1 VLAIETS
8 GEDLNRAMLVFS
20 NLTGSNTNPTLQ
32 AIEEE
37 YAPIFSA
44 HNDKLY
50 LNSTI
55 YQRIKSID
63 QSKLKGEDKR
73 LTEYYLQQFEIAGA
87 NLADDIKEKVKKIN
101 EEMATLST
109 QYSSKLLI
117 SRKNATVYFDSEAQ
131 LEGLSKEEIAAAQ
144 EKANKEGKTGKYAIG
159 IINTTQQP
167 VLQTMKNRASREK
180 VFKASWNRAEKN
192 DEGDVVIFDSS
203 LTLSQLKMML
213 DNNGDFSDEEL
224 DQLATDVND
233 AIHNVIEDF
242 LNHREG

>member
-1 VLAIETS
+1 MAIDKGRCVAAEEHRCTHQVLHLAPAL
-8 GEDLNRAMLVFS
+8 GGCAPNQ
-20 NLTGSNTNPTLQ
+20 PTT
-32 AIEEE
+32 EGGV
-37 YAPIFSA
+37 
-44 HNDKLY
+44 
-50 LNSTI
+50 
-55 YQRIKSID
+55 ID
-63 QSKLKGEDKR
+63 QGLGEFG
-73 LTEYYLQQFEIAGA
+73 FEIAGA

-180 VFKASWNRAEKN
+180 VFKASWTRAEKN
-192 DEGDVVIFDSS
+192 D
-203 LTLSQLKMML
+203 
-213 DNNGDFSDEEL
+213 DESHL
-224 DQLATDVND
+224 FVTWSYFWD
-233 AIHNVIEDF
+233 AIF
-242 LNHREG
+242 LEKNRCPNK